1 MRISDWSSDV
11 CSSDLLHT
19 LGKDDPRAWHLLAEA
34 MRLAYADRD
43 TYVADPDFVEVP
55 LAGLIDRDYL
65 AERSKLIR
73 IDATMARALPGVP
86 PGAKAWRY
94 APAADVPWTTHF
106 VPAARTGNASESA
119 SYRATECQDVSIP
132 GGAVC
137 I

>member
-94 APAADVPWTTHF
+94 APADRKSTRLNSSH
-106 VPAARTGNASESA
+106 
-119 SYRATECQDVSIP
+119 
-132 GGAVC
+132 
-137 I
+137 